1 MTVNIDSARLTLMLN
16 DLRLPAIKQGWPGFA
31 ERADKEGW
39 PAARFQHRQ
48 PERGRVVGKFSH
60 AVPAMRLASTRLA
73 VDSQLAGAKVTHF
86 PPQPLQPRST
96 NFFFPPPTDSRG
108 LLAET

>member
-39 PAARFQHRQ
+39 PAARFLAAVAEHEVAERNRRRIERHQAASWQNPRQ
-48 PERGRVVGKFSH
+48 LRVRSG
-60 AVPAMRLASTRLA
+60 T
-73 VDSQLAGAKVTHF
+73 DD
-86 PPQPLQPRST
+86 PR
-96 NFFFPPPTDSRG
+96 RW
-108 LLAET
+108 